1 MPGSMPG
8 SGGAASLIAPYPI
21 RFTRRSPP
29 SSNVPMSLPS
39 NLNHHGHRVEPR
51 PRGVH
56 SGLLKDVRQARQA
69 LRSRSG
75 GAPTPRPARAE
86 TTMAQLRLSIEQL
99 ERRLARAQEKEI
111 RDAEEAMAA
120 RRAWLQ
126 EAERTLAE
134 GR

>member
-1 MPGSMPG
+1 
-8 SGGAASLIAPYPI
+8 
-21 RFTRRSPP
+21 
-29 SSNVPMSLPS
+29 
-39 NLNHHGHRVEPR
+39 
-51 PRGVH
+51 
-56 SGLLKDVRQARQA
+56 
-69 LRSRSG
+69 
-75 GAPTPRPARAE
+75 
-86 TTMAQLRLSIEQL
+86 MAQLRLSIEQL